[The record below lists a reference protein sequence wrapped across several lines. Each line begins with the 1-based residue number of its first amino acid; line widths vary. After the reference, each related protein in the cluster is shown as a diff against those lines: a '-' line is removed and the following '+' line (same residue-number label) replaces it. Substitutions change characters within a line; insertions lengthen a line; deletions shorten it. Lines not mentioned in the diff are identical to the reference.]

1 GITCQFS
8 ATSTDFA
15 SLSPSAVSTSSPD
28 ITITV
33 TSGGGFQI
41 TVKDAG
47 NGTNPGLYKS
57 TSPTYLI
64 SSSDATLVAG
74 TDGYGIQATTTN
86 TSISINAKYNKSGND
101 VGGLSLTDVVL
112 ATSSVA
118 VINAN
123 INIKHK
129 AAVSVSAP
137 TGSYQDTIT
146 YTCSAQ

>member
-1 GITCQFS
+1 
-8 ATSTDFA
+8 
-15 SLSPSAVSTSSPD
+15 LAVSTSSPD
-28 ITITV
+28 ITITI

-41 TVKDAG
+41 NVKDAG
-47 NGTNPGLYKS
+47 NGTSPGLYKS

-64 SSSDATLVAG
+64 QSQNATLSAG

-86 TSISINAKYNKSGND
+86 SSISINPKYNKSGNN

-118 VINAN
+118 VSSAT

-129 AAVSVSAP
+129 ASVSVLAP
-137 TGSYQDTIT
+137 PGDYQDTII
-146 YTCSAQ
+146 YTCSSQ